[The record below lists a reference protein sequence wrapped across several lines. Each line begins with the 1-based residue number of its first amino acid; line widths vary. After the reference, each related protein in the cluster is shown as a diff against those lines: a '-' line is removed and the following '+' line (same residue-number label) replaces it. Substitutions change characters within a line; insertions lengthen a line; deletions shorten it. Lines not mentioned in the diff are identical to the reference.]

1 MTELSAG
8 TGGYSGTAL
17 DSHGILHVGVQQAFV
32 ASGSILLQAASSC
45 ALPSQQPTRVIE
57 KEALA
62 MIASSNPECQLR
74 HLCSPCKAM

>member
-1 MTELSAG
+1 
-8 TGGYSGTAL
+8 
-17 DSHGILHVGVQQAFV
+17 
-32 ASGSILLQAASSC
+32 AASSC

-74 HLCSPCKAM
+74 HLCSPCKAI